1 MARIGDARV
10 PAPAHHPRAQAEA
23 PAAAGCEREVTRS
36 RRAMPASSMFA
47 WAIPAPWKARPTGA
61 AGR

>member
-1 MARIGDARV
+1 MARIGDAGCPLPPTIRG
-10 PAPAHHPRAQAEA
+10 RART

-47 WAIPAPWKARPTGA
+47 WAIPTPWKARPTGA